1 MTDDHDREFS
11 VADLSVQIFTVP
23 SLVSTERLENALV
36 FHLSFRIREVRLV
49 CPWIGDTSLG
59 GSQMSDR
66 ANLQNIPL
74 NIEVIMEDSPF
85 EFSAYFPIRYPSGS
99 DW

>member
-36 FHLSFRIREVRLV
+36 SIRRQKSEVRPA
-49 CPWIGDTSLG
+49 CPWTGDASSG

-66 ANLQNIPL
+66 TNSQNIPL
-74 NIEVIMEDSPF
+74 NMKVILEGSPCDSVLT
-85 EFSAYFPIRYPSGS
+85 FP
-99 DW
+99 